1 MLRFTFVAGAMAL
14 MVSVSSLAVQAQDHE
29 QTLADIRQEMSVL
42 YVEVQRLKRDL
53 STTGGPTTNVG
64 GNSPLERIDAM
75 EAVLQRLTARTEE
88 MEYKINQI
96 ATVGGNQIGD
106 LEFRLCELETNCDLG
121 SLSEGTT
128 LGRIDSVS
136 VPSVVLTPTRN
147 DGLELAIGEKADFEQ
162 AQATLESGEFSTAAE
177 QFGRFVEN
185 YPGSPLSAQA
195 YFFQGEAYENLGD
208 TRPAARAYLDSFSSA
223 PDGDMAPQSLYKVGT
238 TLRDLGQTAEACQM
252 FDQVGVRFPGSTV
265 MQEAQN
271 ARQNMGCL

>member
-1 MLRFTFVAGAMAL
+1 MFRFSLAAGAFAL
-14 MVSVSSLAVQAQDHE
+14 MVSVSPLAVQAQDRD

-42 YVEVQRLKRDL
+42 YVEVQRLKREL
-53 STTGGPTTNVG
+53 STTGTPSANVG

-121 SLSEGTT
+121 NLSEGTT
-128 LGRIDSVS
+128 LGNIDVASA
-136 VPSVVLTPTRN
+136 PSVVLTPTRN
-147 DGLELAIGEKADFEQ
+147 DGLELAVGEKADFEA
-162 AQATLESGEFSTAAE
+162 AQASVDGGDYATAA
-177 QFGRFVEN
+177 QQLGVFVQN

-195 YFFQGEAYENLGD
+195 YFLQGDAYEKLGE

-223 PDGDMAPQSLYKVGT
+223 PDGDMAPQALFKVGA
-238 TLRDLGQTAEACQM
+238 TLRDLGQNTEACQM
-252 FDQVGVRFPGSTV
+252 FDQVGVRFPNSTV
-265 MQEAQN
+265 TSEAQS